1 MKILSIED
9 LAVQPWK
16 NGGGVTRELARTDDE
31 RGLIWR
37 LSFADVEKPG
47 PFSHFPGL
55 RRVLTVLSGAGLRL
69 RHAGGIIDA
78 LPGAPVRFDGD
89 VAIDCDLIS
98 GAVRDFNLIFDP
110 ARASIDVRA
119 LVSGEHALSALAIIP
134 LAGDCVIN
142 GEARV
147 NPGAVALFDEMS
159 PLKMVVS
166 GSALAVTCN

>member
-1 MKILSIED
+1 MKLLSIDD

-16 NGGGVTRELARTDDE
+16 NGGGVTRELARADGE
-31 RGLIWR
+31 QGMIWR

-69 RHAGGIIDA
+69 RHADGIIDA
-78 LPGAPVRFDGD
+78 LPGAPARFDGD
-89 VAIDCDLIS
+89 VAIDCDLIG

-110 ARASIDVRA
+110 ARTEMDVLA
-119 LVSGEHALSALAIIP
+119 LSSGEQELSALAIVP
-134 LAGDCVIN
+134 LSGDSIIN

-147 NPGAVALFDEMS
+147 KPGAVALFDDLT
-159 PLKMVVS
+159 PLRIVAS
-166 GSALAVTCN
+166 GAALAVTGG